1 MAKRALNIRDIQEYK
16 PTVLDFTGEWLEAVG
31 RPELTGSW
39 ILWGNSSNG
48 KTSLAL
54 QIAKYMAQ
62 FGRVDY
68 NSLEEG
74 LSLSMQQAI
83 NQVGMSDIG
92 TGFYLL
98 DKEPIKEMVKRLR
111 KRRSANVIIIDSLQ
125 YAGITYQEYKQL
137 MNEFRNKLFIF
148 VSHADGAHPKGNVAK
163 SIRYDANVKMFV
175 ENFYTIPQSRYGGGE
190 PFIIWQKGYEDF
202 VEFK

>member
-1 MAKRALNIRDIQEYK
+1 MAKRALNIRDIQAYK
-16 PTVLDFTGEWLEAVG
+16 PNVLDFKGVWYDAIG
-31 RPELTGSW
+31 KPELTGSW

-54 QIAKYMAQ
+54 QIAKYMSQ

-74 LSLSMQQAI
+74 LSLSMQEAI
-83 NQVGMSDIG
+83 SLVGMSDVG
-92 TGFYLL
+92 SGFYLL
-98 DKEPIKEMVKRLR
+98 DKEPMKDLVKRLR
-111 KRRSANVIIIDSLQ
+111 KRRSANIVVIDSLQ
-125 YAGITYQEYKQL
+125 YAGITYKEYKQL
-137 MNEFRNKLFIF
+137 MDEFRNKLFIF
-148 VSHADGAHPKGNVAK
+148 VSHADGSHPKGNVAK

-175 ENFYTIPQSRYGGGE
+175 EGFHTIPQSRYGGGE
-190 PFIIWQKGYEDF
+190 LFIIWQKGYEDY

>member
-1 MAKRALNIRDIQEYK
+1 MAKRALNIRDIQDYK
-16 PTVLDFTGEWLEAVG
+16 PTVLPFEGKWLDAIG
-31 RPELTGSW
+31 CPELTGSW

-54 QIAKYMAQ
+54 QIAKYMSQ

-83 NQVGMSDIG
+83 MQVGMSDIG
-92 TGFYLL
+92 SGFYLL
-98 DKEPIKEMVKRLR
+98 DKEPIKDLAKRLY
-111 KRRSANVIIIDSLQ
+111 KRRSANVVIIDSLQ
-125 YAGITYQEYKQL
+125 YAGISYQEYKHL
-137 MNEFRNKLFIF
+137 MSEFRNKLFIF
-148 VSHADGAHPKGNVAK
+148 VSDADGAHPKGNVGK

-175 ENFYTIPQSRYGGGE
+175 ENFHTFPQSRYGGGE
-190 PFIIWQKGYEDF
+190 PLIVWQKGYDDF

>member
-1 MAKRALNIRDIQEYK
+1 MAKRALNIRDIQAYK
-16 PTVLDFTGEWLEAVG
+16 PTVLDFSGEWYDAVG
-31 RPELTGSW
+31 CPELTGSW

-54 QIAKYMAQ
+54 QIAKYMSQ
-62 FGRVDY
+62 FARVDY

-83 NQVGMSDIG
+83 AQVGMGDVGS
-92 TGFYLL
+92 GFYLL

-111 KRRSANVIIIDSLQ
+111 KRRSASIIVIDSLQ
-125 YAGITYQEYKQL
+125 FSGMTYNDYKNL
-137 MNEFRNKLFIF
+137 VGEFRNKLFIF

-175 ENFYTIPQSRYGGGE
+175 ENFHTYPQSRYGGGE
-190 PFIIWQKGYEDF
+190 KYIVWQKGYDDY

>member
-1 MAKRALNIRDIQEYK
+1 MAKRALNIRDIQAYK
-16 PTVLDFTGEWLEAVG
+16 PNVLDFKGVWYDAIG
-31 RPELTGSW
+31 KPELTGSW

-74 LSLSMQQAI
+74 LSLSMQEAI
-83 NQVGMSDIG
+83 SLVGMSDVG
-92 TGFYLL
+92 SGFYLL
-98 DKEPIKEMVKRLR
+98 DKEPMKNLVKRLR
-111 KRRSANVIIIDSLQ
+111 KRRSANIVIIDSLQ
-125 YAGITYQEYKQL
+125 YAGITYKEYKQL
-137 MNEFRNKLFIF
+137 MDEFRNKLFIF
-148 VSHADGAHPKGNVAK
+148 VSHADGSHPKGNVAK

-175 ENFYTIPQSRYGGGE
+175 EGFHTIPQSRYGGGE
-190 PFIIWQKGYEDF
+190 LFIIWQKGYEDY